1 MQELELVD
9 WLELDVLI
17 QDEELVLLELELDVE
32 LLDEEL

>member
-9 WLELDVLI
+9 WLELLVLI